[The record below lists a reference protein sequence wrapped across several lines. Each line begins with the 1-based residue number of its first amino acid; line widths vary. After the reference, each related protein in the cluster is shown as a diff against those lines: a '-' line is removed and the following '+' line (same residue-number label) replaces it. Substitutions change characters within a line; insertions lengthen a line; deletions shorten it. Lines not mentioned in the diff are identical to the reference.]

1 MATTYTLISSN
12 VLASTA
18 ATVTFSSIPAT
29 YTDLV
34 LRISARSTAA
44 DTDVG
49 YGVEFNGSATTVYSQ
64 TQVRGNGAAA
74 ASSYGT
80 GDAYIA
86 ASRSIDG
93 DTATASTFSSNEI
106 YIPSYTASQNK
117 PLSLINVVEQNSASN
132 AYIVAI
138 AGLWR
143 DISAITQI
151 KLTPVTG
158 SWKSDSSFYL
168 YGIKSS

>member
-1 MATTYTLISSN
+1 MPSSRILIASNTL
-12 VLASTA
+12 STSA
-18 ATVTFSSIPAT
+18 ATVTFSGIPAT

-49 YGVEFNGSATTVYSQ
+49 YGVEFNGSATTVYSR
-64 TQVRGNGAAA
+64 TEVRGNGASA
-74 ASSYGT
+74 ASGSGT

-86 ASRSIDG
+86 AGRSIDG

-117 PLSLINVVEQNSASN
+117 PLSLTNVVEQNSTSN

-143 DISAITQI
+143 DTSAITQI

-168 YGIKSS
+168 YGIKNS